1 MDEHLDVIA
10 RWVASVARV
19 AVRVQPRARRNEL
32 AGERG
37 GALLVRV
44 TAPPVEGRANDAVR
58 KLLAKQLGVAPGR
71 VAVVRGES
79 GRNKLVEIEGMEAD
93 AVCRAL
99 SISAESVRR

>member
-1 MDEHLDVIA
+1 MDEHLDV
-10 RWVASVARV
+10 VAVTARV

-58 KLLAKQLGVAPGR
+58 KLLAKRLGVAPGR
-71 VAVVRGES
+71 VSVVRGES
-79 GRNKLVEIEGMEAD
+79 GRDKIVEVEGMEAD